1 MDEMTGQD
9 GGLPPARR
17 SRWGSFLL
25 IGLLLALFFFAT
37 RPVPP
42 PPGWGTDYAAA
53 VAEAAGANKK
63 LVIAFHMP
71 GCPPC
76 AVMDRTTLKSEA
88 VAQALDSYVPVR
100 VDVSK
105 EITLA
110 NRFGVFAT
118 PVYAIV
124 DSQGRLLSRCEGAQS
139 VESFVRFLVEA
150 KNAPA
155 ADPTVHADLPLNP

>member
-1 MDEMTGQD
+1 M
-9 GGLPPARR
+9 PAARR

-25 IGLLLALFFFAT
+25 IGLLLALFFVAT

-42 PPGWGTDYAAA
+42 PPGWGTDYATAF
-53 VAEAAGANKK
+53 AEAAGANKK

-76 AVMDRTTLKSEA
+76 TVMDRTTLKSEA
-88 VAQALDSYVPVR
+88 VAQALDAYVPVR

-105 EITLA
+105 EVTLA
-110 NRFGVFAT
+110 NRFGVYAT

-124 DSQGRLLSRCEGAQS
+124 DSQGRLLSRREGAQS
-139 VESFVRFLVEA
+139 VESFVRFLAEVA
-150 KNAPA
+150 NAPL
-155 ADPTVHADLPLNP
+155 ADPSVKAVHRSALSESRP